1 MDDNGNG
8 GAAGRGRVV
17 VGTDGSDN
25 AMKAVLWAA
34 REACVR
40 HRPLV
45 VVYGTQIIIDVSR
58 EVLDKTMARIE
69 KEYPEVPVTPLLNL
83 ATAAESLVETAGDDD
98 LLVVGSRGLGGF
110 NALLLGSVGLR
121 VAARSPVPVV
131 VVRGTGDEAERP
143 GAPVVAAVRDDGDR
157 ATLYFAAETA
167 ELRAAPLHV
176 VSVWKFLQDAGSMA
190 TMVDSLN
197 QVARGER
204 EATSRLVAPVREDF
218 AGLDISEETVRATSV
233 AGTLVEMSGR
243 AVLLVMGA
251 RRPRNPLGSPLG
263 YVTHTLLQ
271 HSACPVTVIPR
282 V

>member
-8 GAAGRGRVV
+8 GTVGHGRVV

-34 REACVR
+34 REAAVR

-58 EVLDKTMARIE
+58 EVLDKAMARVE
-69 KEYPEVPVTPLLNL
+69 KEYPEVPVTPLLNR

-121 VAARSPVPVV
+121 VAARSRVPVV

-143 GAPVVAAVRDDGDR
+143 GAPVVAAVRNDGDR
-157 ATLYFAAETA
+157 AALYFAAEA
-167 ELRAAPLHV
+167 AKLRVAPLHV
-176 VSVWKFLQDAGSMA
+176 VSACQFLQNVGSTA
-190 TMVDSLN
+190 TVVDDVN

-204 EATSRLVAPVREDF
+204 ETTSRLVAPVREDY
-218 AGLDISEETVRATSV
+218 AGLDIIEETVPATSA

-243 AVLLVMGA
+243 AALLVMGA
-251 RRPRNPLGSPLG
+251 RRPRNRIGSPLG
-263 YVTHTLLQ
+263 HVTHTLLQ